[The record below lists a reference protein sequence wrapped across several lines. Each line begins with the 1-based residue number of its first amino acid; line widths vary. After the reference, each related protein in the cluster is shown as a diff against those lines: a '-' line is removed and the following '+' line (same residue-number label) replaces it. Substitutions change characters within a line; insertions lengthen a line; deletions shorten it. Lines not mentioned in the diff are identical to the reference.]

1 MSNNLTKENMMD
13 AIFLEYLDKND
24 IHSETAQTV
33 SNSLDKATENLIN
46 HFNISL
52 NYSNLE
58 KNKDVAYIYNE
69 LVEVSLAS
77 ESAAFKDGSQ
87 AAVDLLTGKLSEME
101 DYINAD

>member
-46 HFNISL
+46 HFNIFG
-52 NYSNLE
+52 E
-58 KNKDVAYIYNE
+58 KQRCCIY
-69 LVEVSLAS
+69 L
-77 ESAAFKDGSQ
+77 Q
-87 AAVDLLTGKLSEME
+87 RTC
-101 DYINAD
+101 

>member
-24 IHSETAQTV
+24 IHSETVQTV
-33 SNSLDKATENLIN
+33 SKSLDKATENLIN
-46 HFNISL
+46 HFNIRL

-69 LVEVSLAS
+69 LVEVSLVS
-77 ESAAFKDGSQ
+77 ESAAFKDGFQ
-87 AAVDLLTGKLSEME
+87 AAVNLLMGKL
-101 DYINAD
+101 

>member
-1 MSNNLTKENMMD
+1 MMSNNLTKENMMD

-24 IHSETAQTV
+24 IHSETVQTV

-52 NYSNLE
+52 NYSNLD

-69 LVEVSLAS
+69 LVEVSLVS
-77 ESAAFKDGSQ
+77 ESAAFKDGFQ
-87 AAVDLLTGKLSEME
+87 AAVNLLMGKL
-101 DYINAD
+101 